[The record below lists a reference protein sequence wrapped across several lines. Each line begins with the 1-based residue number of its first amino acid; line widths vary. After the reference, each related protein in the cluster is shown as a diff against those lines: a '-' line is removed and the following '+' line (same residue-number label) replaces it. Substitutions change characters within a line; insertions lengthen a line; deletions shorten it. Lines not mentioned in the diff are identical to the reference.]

1 MFETYL
7 RQWDLKADGVVSV
20 TRTARLL
27 PVRWQGAPAM
37 LKVFADPAGE
47 DLRGSVL
54 LTWWNGDG
62 AARVFAQSDTALL
75 MERAIGPQSLAGM
88 AANGR
93 DDEACRLLCAVA
105 ARLHAPRP
113 EPLPPLTPLQHWFAE
128 LAPVARTEGG
138 ILMRAADTARI
149 LLADPRDV
157 AALHG
162 DLHHG
167 NVLDFG
173 ARGWLAIDP
182 KALLGERGFDFAA
195 MFANP
200 DLADPTK
207 CVARDADRFVRRIE
221 TVAAA
226 AGLERLRLL
235 NWILAG
241 SGLSAAWLIRDRDPL
256 AAISLRVARLAAAE
270 LDR

>member
-1 MFETYL
+1 VFETYL
-7 RQWDLKADGVVSV
+7 RQWDLTADGVVTV
-20 TRTARLL
+20 TRSARLL

-37 LKVFADPAGE
+37 LKIFADPDGE
-47 DLRGSVL
+47 DLRGSAL
-54 LTWWNGDG
+54 LTWWNGAG
-62 AARVFAQSDTALL
+62 AARVLAQSHRAIL
-75 MERAIGPQSLAGM
+75 MERAAGPKSLAGM
-88 AANGR
+88 AASGE
-93 DDEACRLLCAVA
+93 DDDACRVLCAVA

-128 LAPVARTEGG
+128 LDPVARAEGG
-138 ILMRAADTARI
+138 ILMRAADAARI

-157 AALHG
+157 SALHG

-182 KALLGERGFDFAA
+182 KGLQGERGFDFAA

-200 DLADPTK
+200 DLAVPTMR
-207 CVARDADRFVRRIE
+207 VARDADRFARRLE

-235 NWILAG
+235 TWILAG
-241 SGLSAAWLIRDRDPL
+241 SGLSAAWLIQDRDPL
-256 AAISLRVARLAAAE
+256 AAISLRIARLAAAE

>member
-27 PVRWQGAPAM
+27 PVRWQGEPAM

-75 MERAIGPQSLAGM
+75 MERAIGPRSLAGM

-105 ARLHAPRP
+105 ARLHAPRS
-113 EPLPPLTPLQHWFAE
+113 EPLPRLTPLHHWFAE

-182 KALLGERGFDFAA
+182 KALLGECGFEFAA
-195 MFANP
+195 MFTNP
-200 DLADPTK
+200 DLAEPTK